1 MLTVLNFC
9 GKDRE
14 LAFKLLKW
22 IQDLGGAKNH
32 ELLLVTGVQTAAA
45 GMHAE
50 LELLAHE
57 TFGKAQFRVTDTQD
71 EGGWPSSPNNAWR
84 DTIIFTRMKVGHP
97 FLWLEPDCTPI
108 TSDWL
113 DRIEAE
119 FIASGK
125 PFLGA
130 EVTKPQHRMSGV
142 GVYPPDFVS
151 HTSRLHMLPKNVPFD
166 QYFASDIVPKAHFTT
181 LIQNVWNTEFGKPE
195 TIPTFP
201 TKESLSLLD
210 PKAVLF
216 HRCKDGTLIDRLRE
230 NRVVPVVVQPKDETD
245 PLVAQNEALA
255 RQNEELMKR
264 LRAFETRRAELDYC
278 GLVGGIEKPI
288 QYTKPTSLPV
298 SAIHE
303 NEKERISKME
313 EMMSE
318 KRKRELDSGI
328 PYTPEQEEDLMR
340 RIREVLDGKT
350 EDAPTPSKDPKSP
363 RKQGVPMKQ
372 KRQFSEEQKQ
382 AMRERLAKAREAKT
396 KKKLTGVV

>member
-9 GKDRE
+9 GKDRD
-14 LAFKLLKW
+14 LAFNLLKW
-22 IQDLGGAKNH
+22 IQELGGAKNH

-113 DRIEAE
+113 DKIEAE
-119 FIASGK
+119 FIAAGK

-142 GVYPPDFVS
+142 GVYPNDFVRY
-151 HTSRLHMLPKNVPFD
+151 TSRLHTLPKNVPWD
-166 QYFASDIVPKAHFTT
+166 QYFASDIIPNAHFTS

-201 TKESLSLLD
+201 DKDSLKLLD

-230 NRVVPVVVQPKDETD
+230 TRVRVVPAIEDHDETD

-264 LRAFETRRAELDYC
+264 LSALET
-278 GLVGGIEKPI
+278 K
-288 QYTKPTSLPV
+288 
-298 SAIHE
+298 
-303 NEKERISKME
+303 
-313 EMMSE
+313 SE
-318 KRKRELDSGI
+318 
-328 PYTPEQEEDLMR
+328 PEPQPE
-340 RIREVLDGKT
+340 
-350 EDAPTPSKDPKSP
+350 P
-363 RKQGVPMKQ
+363 RKQGVPMKR
-372 KRQFSEEQKQ
+372 KREFSEEQKQ
-382 AMRERLAKAREAKT
+382 AMRDRLAKAREAKT